1 VGAVLWCVGPGPP
14 SRYQSS
20 PMASSGQALSVPLP
34 EPNDGRRVPSAVPL
48 VGAGI
53 LYLAVATGFF
63 ATIWFT
69 PGGPSSTA
77 LGVGGDPQLAIWFLR
92 WQAFA
97 LAHGHNLLFTT
108 YLDAPQGVN
117 LMWNTTAPLMGVVL
131 APVTLTL
138 GGVFAYNL
146 AETLGLAGSAMAAFV
161 MIRRYVR
168 ATDAI
173 GTVAALV
180 GGAVYGFS
188 PYMAAHALGHPPA
201 VTLFTVPLMLLLV
214 DDLFVRQKGRTVRA
228 GVALGVLAAVQLLLW
243 EELLLAEALVGA
255 VGIVVLLA
263 FSAVARP
270 AEPLSTV
277 IGQRWR
283 YAARGLT
290 ASFIT
295 FLVLASGPLAIQF
308 FGPQTVHGAVW
319 APNQFVTDLLAFIVP
334 TPLQAVTP
342 AFAARLSE
350 HFSATIYE
358 WSGYLGLPL
367 VALLGYAIRSLWS
380 RGMTRPAALAGIF
393 AVTGVFVALL
403 AMGPLINVAGHTM
416 PLPVALLA
424 LATVFWVRRRVADK
438 GVRRAA
444 RIILW
449 TFLAVWGATI
459 FVPIVSDVIPAR
471 LMLFVFLFAGLI
483 LAIWL
488 DHALR
493 KARAAGRSLAIR
505 ALPLA
510 LAGLALVPLIPRQP
524 FPTMPLAVPSFF
536 TTPALVDQLPSGS
549 VALVAPF
556 AYDWRLA
563 VPMLWQS
570 KSGMRFRM
578 PEGFAW
584 IPGPSYVP
592 HRSGLGD
599 AMAGIA
605 KSGSVPDMTSDAR
618 LDYARDLRAW
628 QVQTVIVGPMG
639 NQDQM
644 VRFFTEL
651 FGRPPSEEGG
661 VFVWFGL

>member
-1 VGAVLWCVGPGPP
+1 
-14 SRYQSS
+14 
-20 PMASSGQALSVPLP
+20 MATLGHSV
-34 EPNDGRRVPSAVPL
+34 AVPVREPDGQRRTPGAIL
-48 VGAGI
+48 GWIVLAGVGL
-53 LYLAVATGFF
+53 LYLAMAIGFF
-63 ATIWFT
+63 ATIWFK
-69 PGGPSSTA
+69 PGGPFSTA

-92 WQAFA
+92 WQGFA

-117 LMWNTTAPLMGVVL
+117 LMWNTTAPLLGVAL
-131 APVTLTL
+131 APLTLTL
-138 GGVFAYNL
+138 GGVFAYNV
-146 AETLGLAGSAMAAFV
+146 AETLGLASSAMAAFV

-168 ATDAI
+168 ATDTI
-173 GTVAALV
+173 GTLAALV
-180 GGAVYGFS
+180 GGALYGFS

-201 VTLFTVPLMLLLV
+201 VTLFTAPLMLLV
-214 DDLFVRQKGRTVRA
+214 FDDLFVRQAGRATRP

-277 IGQRWR
+277 VRQRWR
-283 YAARGLT
+283 HAARGL
-290 ASFIT
+290 AAAFIT
-295 FLVLASGPLAIQF
+295 FLVLAGGPLAIQF
-308 FGPQTVHGAVW
+308 FGAQTVHGAVW
-319 APNQFVTDLLAFIVP
+319 APNQFVTDLLAFVTP
-334 TPLQAVTP
+334 TPLQAVAP
-342 AFAARLSE
+342 PFAASLSE

-358 WSGYLGLPL
+358 WSGYLGIPL
-367 VALLGYAIRSLWS
+367 LALLGYAIASFWS
-380 RGMTRPAALAGIF
+380 RGMSKAGALTGIF
-393 AVTGVFVALL
+393 AVTGVFVGLL
-403 AMGPLINVAGHTM
+403 SMGPLINVAGHTL
-416 PLPVALLA
+416 PLPVALIA
-424 LATVFWVRRRVADK
+424 LAIVFWVRLRVADR

-444 RIILW
+444 RIMLW
-449 TFLAVWGATI
+449 TFLTVWGATI

-471 LMLFVFLFAGLI
+471 LMLFVFLFAGLV

-488 DHALR
+488 DHTLR
-493 KARAAGRSLAIR
+493 KARAAGRSLTVR

-510 LAGLALVPLIPRQP
+510 LAGLALVPLFPRQP

-536 TTPALVDQLPSGS
+536 TTPALVNEVPAGS

-570 KSGMRFRM
+570 EAGMRFRM

-592 HRSGLGD
+592 HRSALGD

-605 KSGSVPDMTSDAR
+605 KSGSEPVMTSEAR
-618 LDYARDLRAW
+618 LAYARDLRAW

-639 NQDQM
+639 NQEQM
-644 VRFFTEL
+644 VRFFSDL
-651 FGRPPSEEGG
+651 FGRAPSQEGG

>member
-1 VGAVLWCVGPGPP
+1 MPRAIPGWIVLAAVGL
-14 SRYQSS
+14 
-20 PMASSGQALSVPLP
+20 
-34 EPNDGRRVPSAVPL
+34 
-48 VGAGI
+48 
-53 LYLAVATGFF
+53 LYLAMAISFF

-69 PGGPSSTA
+69 PGGASSTA

-92 WQAFA
+92 WQEFA
-97 LAHGHNLLFTT
+97 LAHGHNPLFTT

-117 LMWNTTAPLMGVVL
+117 LMWNTTAPLLGVAL
-131 APVTLTL
+131 APLTATL
-138 GGVFAYNL
+138 GGIFAYNV
-146 AETLGLAGSAMAAFV
+146 AETLGLASSAMAAFV

-168 ATDAI
+168 APDII
-173 GTVAALV
+173 GTLAALV
-180 GGAVYGFS
+180 GGALFGFS

-201 VTLFTVPLMLLLV
+201 VILFTAPLMLLVV
-214 DDLFVRQKGRTVRA
+214 DDLFVRQTRRPTRG
-228 GVALGVLAAVQLLLW
+228 GMALGVLAAVQLLLW

-270 AEPLSTV
+270 AEPFSAVLR
-277 IGQRWR
+277 GRWR
-283 YAARGLT
+283 HAARGL
-290 ASFIT
+290 AAAFIT
-295 FLVLASGPLAIQF
+295 FLVLAGGPLAIQF
-308 FGPQTVHGAVW
+308 FGAQAVHGAVW
-319 APNQFVTDLLAFIVP
+319 APNQFVTDLLAFLTP
-334 TPLQAVTP
+334 TPLQALAP
-342 AFAARLSE
+342 APAAQLSE

-358 WSGYLGLPL
+358 WSGYLGIPL
-367 VALLGYAIRSLWS
+367 LALLGYAIASLWS
-380 RGMTRPAALAGIF
+380 RGKSEAGVLAGIF

-403 AMGPLINVAGHTM
+403 SMGPLINVAGHTL
-416 PLPVALLA
+416 PLPVALIA
-424 LATVFWVRRRVADK
+424 LAIVFWVRRRVVDR

-444 RIILW
+444 RIMLW

-471 LMLFVFLFAGLI
+471 LMLFVFLFAGLV

-493 KARAAGRSLAIR
+493 LARAAGRTLPVR

-510 LAGLALVPLIPRQP
+510 LACLALVPLIPRQP

-536 TTPALVDQLPSGS
+536 TTPALVNEIPAGS

-570 KSGMRFRM
+570 EAGMRFRM

-592 HRSGLGD
+592 HRSALGD
-599 AMAGIA
+599 ALAGIA
-605 KSGSVPDMTSDAR
+605 KSEAEPAMTPQAR
-618 LDYARDLRAW
+618 LAYARDLRAW
-628 QVQTVIVGPMG
+628 QVQTVIVGPMA
-639 NQDQM
+639 NQGKM
-644 VRFFTEL
+644 VGFFSDL
-651 FGRPPSEEGG
+651 LGRPPSQAGD
-661 VFVWFGL
+661 VFVWLGLRSGASGALD

>member
-1 VGAVLWCVGPGPP
+1 
-14 SRYQSS
+14 
-20 PMASSGQALSVPLP
+20 MA
-34 EPNDGRRVPSAVPL
+34 
-48 VGAGI
+48 I
-53 LYLAVATGFF
+53 GFF

-69 PGGPSSTA
+69 PGDPSSTA

-92 WQAFA
+92 WQGFA
-97 LAHGHNLLFTT
+97 LTHGQNLLFTT

-117 LMWNTTAPLMGVVL
+117 LMWNTTAPLIGVAL
-131 APVTLTL
+131 AP
-138 GGVFAYNL
+138 VFAYNV
-146 AETLGLAGSAMAAFV
+146 AETIGLAFSGLAAFV

-173 GTVAALV
+173 GTIAALV
-180 GGAVYGFS
+180 GGALYGFS

-201 VTLFTVPLMLLLV
+201 VTLFTPPLMLLLV
-214 DDLFVRQKGRTVRA
+214 DDLFVRQTRRA
-228 GVALGVLAAVQLLLW
+228 ARGGVALGVLAAVQLLLW

-270 AEPLSTV
+270 TVPLSMV
-277 IGQRWR
+277 IRQRWG
-283 YAARGLT
+283 YAARGLL
-290 ASFIT
+290 AAVAT
-295 FLVLASGPLAIQF
+295 FLVLAGAPLAIQF

-319 APNQFVTDLLAFIVP
+319 APNQFVTDLLAFFTP
-334 TPLQAVTP
+334 TPLQAVAP
-342 AFAARLSE
+342 AFAAQLSE

-358 WSGYLGLPL
+358 WSGYLGIPL
-367 VALLGYAIRSLWS
+367 IALFGYAIASLWS
-380 RGMTRPAALAGIF
+380 RGMTRAGGLTGIF

-403 AMGPLINVAGHTM
+403 SMGPLINVAGHTL
-416 PLPVALLA
+416 PLPVALIA
-424 LATVFWVRRRVADK
+424 LVIVFAVRRRVAKK

-444 RIILW
+444 RIVMW
-449 TFLAVWGATI
+449 TFLVVWGATI
-459 FVPIVSDVIPAR
+459 FVPIVSDIIPAR
-471 LMLFVFLFAGLI
+471 LMLFVFLFAGPV

-488 DHALR
+488 DQALR
-493 KARAAGRSLAIR
+493 KPRAASRPLVFR
-505 ALPLA
+505 AMPLV

-536 TTPALVDQLPSGS
+536 TTPALVDQVPSGS

-570 KSGMRFRM
+570 ESGMRFRM

-592 HRSGLGD
+592 HSSALGD

-605 KSGSVPDMTSDAR
+605 KSGSAPAMTSGAR
-618 LDYARDLRAW
+618 LGD
-628 QVQTVIVGPMG
+628 
-639 NQDQM
+639 
-644 VRFFTEL
+644 
-651 FGRPPSEEGG
+651 
-661 VFVWFGL
+661 

>member
-1 VGAVLWCVGPGPP
+1 
-14 SRYQSS
+14 
-20 PMASSGQALSVPLP
+20 MASSGPALSIPLL
-34 EPNDGRRVPSAVPL
+34 EPDDGRHVPSAIRRSFVFAG
-48 VGAGI
+48 VGL
-53 LYLAVATGFF
+53 LYLAIAIGFF

-92 WQAFA
+92 WQEFA

-117 LMWNTTAPLMGVVL
+117 LMWNTTAPLLGVAL
-131 APVTLTL
+131 APLTATL
-138 GGVFAYNL
+138 GGVFAYNV
-146 AETLGLAGSAMAAFV
+146 AETLGLATSAMAAFV
-161 MIRRYVR
+161 MIRRYVQ

-173 GTVAALV
+173 GTIAALI

-201 VTLFTVPLMLLLV
+201 VILFTAPLMLLVV
-214 DDLFVRQKGRTVRA
+214 DALFVRQTRRA
-228 GVALGVLAAVQLLLW
+228 TRVGVALGGLAAVQLLLW

-263 FSAVARP
+263 FSAAARP
-270 AEPLSTV
+270 GEPLSAV
-277 IGQRWR
+277 IRKRWQHAR
-283 YAARGLT
+283 RGL
-290 ASFIT
+290 AVSFIT
-295 FLVLASGPLAIQF
+295 FLVLAGGPLSIQF
-308 FGPQTVHGAVW
+308 FGAQTVQGAVW
-319 APNQFVTDLLAFIVP
+319 APNQFVTDLLAFVPP
-334 TPLQAVTP
+334 TPLQGVAPT
-342 AFAARLSE
+342 FAARLSE

-358 WSGYLGLPL
+358 WSGYLGIPL
-367 VALLGYAIRSLWS
+367 LALLGYAIASLWS
-380 RGMTRPAALAGIF
+380 RGNTRPAALVGIF

-403 AMGPLINVAGHTM
+403 SMGPLINVAGHTL
-416 PLPVALLA
+416 PLPVALIA
-424 LATVFWVRRRVADK
+424 LAIVFWVRRRVADR
-438 GVRRAA
+438 GIRRAA
-444 RIILW
+444 RIMLW

-459 FVPIVSDVIPAR
+459 FVPIASDVIPAR
-471 LMLFVFLFAGLI
+471 LMLFVFLFAGLV

-493 KARAAGRSLAIR
+493 KARAAGRTLAVR

-510 LAGLALVPLIPRQP
+510 LTGLALVPLFPRQP

-536 TTPALVDQLPSGS
+536 TTPALVDQVPAGS

-570 KSGMRFRM
+570 EAGMRFRM

-592 HRSGLGD
+592 HRSTLGD
-599 AMAGIA
+599 AMAGLA
-605 KSGSVPDMTSDAR
+605 QSGSETAMTAEAR
-618 LDYARDLRAW
+618 LAYARSLHAW

-644 VRFFTEL
+644 VRFFSDL
-651 FGRPPSEEGG
+651 LGRPPTAEGG
-661 VFVWFGL
+661 VYVWFGL

>member
-1 VGAVLWCVGPGPP
+1 
-14 SRYQSS
+14 
-20 PMASSGQALSVPLP
+20 MASFSLALPLP
-34 EPNDGRRVPSAVPL
+34 LPKRDNGRRAPSVIRRGVVFASV
-48 VGAGI
+48 AI
-53 LYLAVATGFF
+53 LYLAIAIGFF

-69 PGGPSSTA
+69 PGAPSSTA

-92 WQAFA
+92 WQGFA

-117 LMWNTTAPLMGVVL
+117 LMWNTTAPLMGVAL
-131 APVTLTL
+131 APLTLTL
-138 GGVFAYNL
+138 GGVFAYNV
-146 AETLGLAGSAMAAFV
+146 AETLGLASSALAAFV

-168 ATDAI
+168 AADAT
-173 GTVAALV
+173 GTIAALI
-180 GGAVYGFS
+180 GGALYGFS

-201 VTLFTVPLMLLLV
+201 VTLFTAPLMLLFI
-214 DDLFVRQKGRTVRA
+214 DDLFVRQAGRATRA

-263 FSAVARP
+263 FSAIARP
-270 AEPLSTV
+270 AEPLATAV
-277 IGQRWR
+277 RQRWR
-283 YAARGLT
+283 YGARGL
-290 ASFIT
+290 AAAFMT
-295 FLVLASGPLAIQF
+295 FLVLAGGPMAIQF

-319 APNQFVTDLLAFIVP
+319 APNQFVTDLLAFITP
-334 TPLQAVTP
+334 TPLQAAAPT
-342 AFAARLSE
+342 FAAGLSE

-358 WSGYLGLPL
+358 WSGYLGIPL
-367 VALLGYAIRSLWS
+367 LALLGYAIRSLWS
-380 RGMTRPAALAGIF
+380 RGITRQAALAGIF

-403 AMGPLINVAGHTM
+403 SMGPLINVAGHTL
-416 PLPVALLA
+416 PLPVALIA
-424 LATVFWVRRRVADK
+424 LVIVFLVRQRVADR

-444 RIILW
+444 RIMLW
-449 TFLAVWGATI
+449 AFLAVWGATI

-471 LMLFVFLFAGLI
+471 LMLFVFLFAGLV

-493 KARAAGRSLAIR
+493 KVRAAGRTLAVR

-524 FPTMPLAVPSFF
+524 FPTMPLAVPGFF
-536 TTPALVDQLPSGS
+536 TTPALVDQVPAGS

-570 KSGMRFRM
+570 EAGMRFRM

-592 HRSGLGD
+592 HRSSLGD

-605 KSGSVPDMTSDAR
+605 KSGSEAAMTSEAR
-618 LDYARDLRAW
+618 LAYARDLRAW
-628 QVQTVIVGPMG
+628 QVETVIVGPMA

-644 VRFFTEL
+644 VRFFSDL
-651 FGRPPSEEGG
+651 LGRPPTEEGG
-661 VFVWFGL
+661 VFVWFGLLPPALSPLHELQR